1 LISLIEQIRLRFQIT
16 QIKER
21 GEQVKVYSENSYPKK
36 DVTEKII
43 RAAFAV
49 HNKLGA
55 GFVEKVYENALV
67 KELSATGLKVEQ
79 QKQMKVVYGGEPV
92 GEFIVDLLVDDNI
105 IVELKATHALG
116 KSFVDKLLHYLKV
129 SNLPVGLLLNF
140 GGSSVQI
147 KRKVY
152 STSYT
157 KSELNLSNPS
167 NHI

>member
-1 LISLIEQIRLRFQIT
+1 MIALIAQILRRLQIT

-21 GEQVKVYSENSYPKK
+21 GEQVKVYSENNYPKK
-36 DVTEKII
+36 EITEKII
-43 RAAFAV
+43 KAAFAV

-67 KELSATGLKVEQ
+67 KELSGTGLKVEQ
-79 QKQMKVVYGGEPV
+79 QKRLKVVYGGESV
-92 GEFIVDLLVDDNI
+92 GDFFVDLLVDNSV
-105 IVELKATHALG
+105 IVELKAIQILE
-116 KSFVDKLLHYLKV
+116 KSFEDKLLHYLKV

-157 KSELNLSNPS
+157 KSE
-167 NHI
+167 